1 MLGNARDDDRHLKQ
15 IYDDAKKDHDSD
27 HIPLEGN
34 LSFRKTSRG
43 EIEDRSAQRKPI
55 KSFDQSKL
63 VVKCS
68 RICIPSSMFKTKTP
82 HSIVFLQMHNIVLLR
97 LTVWQFYALDVFKIY
112 CADHTYTTLKL
123 PMDTKVKAIIKAA
136 QFKLGIHDKD
146 LILCEVTSSGGMG

>member
-15 IYDDAKKDHDSD
+15 IYDDSKKDHDSD

-63 VVKCS
+63 VVKRSTC
-68 RICIPSSMFKTKTP
+68 RIM
-82 HSIVFLQMHNIVLLR
+82 
-97 LTVWQFYALDVFKIY
+97 
-112 CADHTYTTLKL
+112 
-123 PMDTKVKAIIKAA
+123 
-136 QFKLGIHDKD
+136 
-146 LILCEVTSSGGMG
+146 

>member
-15 IYDDAKKDHDSD
+15 IYDDSKKDHDSD

-63 VVKCS
+63 VVNRS
-68 RICIPSSMFKTKTP
+68 RMYTKFYIQDKNTT
-82 HSIVFLQMHNIVLLR
+82 FLVL
-97 LTVWQFYALDVFKIY
+97 
-112 CADHTYTTLKL
+112 C
-123 PMDTKVKAIIKAA
+123 
-136 QFKLGIHDKD
+136 
-146 LILCEVTSSGGMG
+146 LI